1 MYAHA
6 KQRDM
11 ERRIKTLF
19 DEVDHALEDAWAG
32 EFMLHPNRPA
42 RGETW
47 NPEMDG
53 LFELGADFTPGLG
66 SEHGRGYLVN
76 LRVAT
81 LERVPNERLEAF
93 MSQAAELIREK
104 LPRHFPERSLEVVR
118 DGRRF
123 KLVGDFSLGST

>member
-1 MYAHA
+1 
-6 KQRDM
+6 M
-11 ERRIKTLF
+11 EKRIKALF
-19 DEVDHALEDAWAG
+19 DEVDLVLEEAWAG
-32 EFMLHPNRPA
+32 EFLLHPNRPA

-66 SEHGRGYLVN
+66 SAYGRGYLVN

-104 LPRHFPERSLEVVR
+104 LPQHFPERALEIVR

-123 KLVGDFSLGST
+123 KLVGDFSLGAL